1 MITIDH
7 TDKQIINIIRNDIIH
22 FNSNDIIK
30 FDAFLHNIK
39 EDCFWKMRMML
50 ILTENIKEITHK
62 NINTIKD
69 GINTINI
76 TYIDS
81 IHTIDKS
88 NKQLY
93 LIMNWLY
100 ILFNT
105 FEAFKR
111 VLKLFMTNIEI
122 DLIHEDLNRQLI
134 ST

>member
-1 MITIDH
+1 MFSIDH
-7 TDKQIINIIRNDIIH
+7 TDNQIINIIKNDIIH
-22 FNSNDIIK
+22 FNTNEIILV
-30 FDAFLHNIK
+30 DNFLHNIK
-39 EDCFWKMRMML
+39 DDCFWKMRMML

-62 NINTIKD
+62 NINSIKD
-69 GINTINI
+69 SINTINI

-81 IHTIDKS
+81 IHTIDIT

-122 DLIHEDLNRQLI
+122 DLIHDDLKSKLI

>member
-1 MITIDH
+1 MFSIDH
-7 TDKQIINIIRNDIIH
+7 TDNQIINIIKNDIIH
-22 FNSNDIIK
+22 FNTNEIILV
-30 FDAFLHNIK
+30 DNFLHNIK
-39 EDCFWKMRMML
+39 DDCFWKMRMML

-62 NINTIKD
+62 NINSIKD
-69 GINTINI
+69 SINTINI

-81 IHTIDKS
+81 IHTIDIS
-88 NKQLY
+88 DKQLY

-122 DLIHEDLNRQLI
+122 DLIHDDLKSKLI

>member
-1 MITIDH
+1 MFSIDH
-7 TDKQIINIIRNDIIH
+7 TDNQIINIIKNDIIH
-22 FNSNDIIK
+22 FNPNDIILV
-30 FDAFLHNIK
+30 DTFLHNIK
-39 EDCFWKMRMML
+39 DDCFWKMRMML

-62 NINTIKD
+62 NINSIKD
-69 GINTINI
+69 SINTINI

-122 DLIHEDLNRQLI
+122 DLIHDDLKSKLI
-134 ST
+134 

>member
-1 MITIDH
+1 MFSIDH
-7 TDKQIINIIRNDIIH
+7 TDNQIINIIKNDIIH
-22 FNSNDIIK
+22 FNTNEIILV
-30 FDAFLHNIK
+30 DNFLHNIK
-39 EDCFWKMRMML
+39 DDCFWKMRMML

-62 NINTIKD
+62 NINSIKD
-69 GINTINI
+69 SINTINI

-122 DLIHEDLNRQLI
+122 DLIHDDLKSKLI

>member
-30 FDAFLHNIK
+30 FDEFLHNIK
-39 EDCFWKMRMML
+39 DVCFWKMRMML

-76 TYIDS
+76 TYI
-81 IHTIDKS
+81 IF
-88 NKQLY
+88 
-93 LIMNWLY
+93 LI
-100 ILFNT
+100 
-105 FEAFKR
+105 
-111 VLKLFMTNIEI
+111 
-122 DLIHEDLNRQLI
+122 
-134 ST
+134 

>member
-1 MITIDH
+1 MFSIDH
-7 TDKQIINIIRNDIIH
+7 TDNQIINIIKNDIIH
-22 FNSNDIIK
+22 FNTNEIILV
-30 FDAFLHNIK
+30 DNFLHNIK
-39 EDCFWKMRMML
+39 NDCFWKMRMML

-62 NINTIKD
+62 NINSIKD
-69 GINTINI
+69 SINTINI

-81 IHTIDKS
+81 IHTIDIS
-88 NKQLY
+88 DKQLY

-122 DLIHEDLNRQLI
+122 DLIHDDLKSKLI